1 MVCSGAVIL
10 VLRSPNHTPSLPLM
24 LQNVLFSSAARELSL
39 SLERVGIERFF
50 VICEDDLMAET
61 AACFPTDAEVV
72 SAMDEALDQRLMA
85 FAAQSQDK
93 ILTVNAPVWLSGAAV
108 TELVEDEFI
117 NPAGDAMG
125 IYRVE
130 AGILAQGG
138 IETLNYGE
146 FYSPLNDPD
155 IQLLPLQTPADL
167 MKARQLASME
177 HLYRLAA
184 EGADI
189 LDPNTVYAEAGA
201 DVGEGTRLLP
211 GTILRGKVKIGSNC
225 EIGPNTMLT
234 DCVVEDGCIINASQ
248 VRNATVKAGSII
260 GPFENIFS

>member
-1 MVCSGAVIL
+1 MVCSSAVIL

-50 VICEDDLMAET
+50 VICEEDLLSET
-61 AACFPTDAEVV
+61 AACFPTGSEIV
-72 SAMDEALDQRLMA
+72 SAMDETLDERLTA
-85 FAAQSQDK
+85 FAAQFQDK
-93 ILTVNAPVWLSGAAV
+93 ILTVTAPVWLSDGAAA
-108 TELVEDEFI
+108 ELAEDEFI

-125 IYRVE
+125 VYRVE
-130 AGILAQGG
+130 AAVLAQGG

-167 MKARQLASME
+167 RKAQQLARAD

-184 EGADI
+184 QGADI

-201 DVGEGTRLLP
+201 DVREGTRLLP
-211 GTILRGKVKIGSNC
+211 GTILRGKVKIGSGC

-234 DCVVEDGCIINASQ
+234 DCVVEDGCVINASQ
-248 VRNATVKAGSII
+248 VRNTTVKAGSII
-260 GPFENIFS
+260 GPFENLFS